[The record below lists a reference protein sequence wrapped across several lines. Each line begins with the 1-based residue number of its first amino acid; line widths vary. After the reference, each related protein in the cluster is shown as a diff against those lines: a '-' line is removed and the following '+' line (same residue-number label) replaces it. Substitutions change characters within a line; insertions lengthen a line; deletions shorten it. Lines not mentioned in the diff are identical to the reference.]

1 MVFPSIWVVFPIFRE
16 INPWLRTTSAK
27 ISKISLPRLLS
38 VVSESKFDDLFHVLP
53 LALDTME
60 FSIAILVV
68 FLGESHANTVR
79 GKEIRTGTES
89 GNAGLVER
97 RSFW

>member
-1 MVFPSIWVVFPIFRE
+1 MVFPFLGVILPVFWE
-16 INPWLRTTSAK
+16 VDSWLRTPSTKVGQIPFSW
-27 ISKISLPRLLS
+27 LLS
-38 VVSESKFDDLFHVLP
+38 IVTEPKLDNLFHVLP

-79 GKEIRTGTES
+79 GKEILTGTES
-89 GNAGLVER
+89 WNAGLVER